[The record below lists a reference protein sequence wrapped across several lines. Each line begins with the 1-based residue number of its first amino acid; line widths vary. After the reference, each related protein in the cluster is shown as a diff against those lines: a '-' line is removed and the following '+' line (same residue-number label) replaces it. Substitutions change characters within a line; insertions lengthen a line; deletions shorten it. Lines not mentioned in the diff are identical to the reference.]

1 MERKNKKLL
10 RNFICLMMVFLMI
23 FSLAACGDTAS
34 GTTEL
39 TGTAQN
45 SKAAGSGE
53 ESPFTIDAIC
63 PVGEYEGIFNLGVEL
78 FKKAAT
84 ASEDVVENVVFSPV
98 SAMSLMASLSQAA
111 DGETLKQIEKA
122 IGKDDE
128 LFTLLMDGYR
138 LSLNGDKETA
148 RVRSVNSFWM
158 RDEEGRLEVT
168 DEFLDK
174 CRYLDT
180 QVFSAPFD
188 KSTVNDINR
197 WCSDH
202 TDGMIDE
209 IVDKISPDAVAY
221 LINALTYE
229 NRWLMP
235 YEQDQLREGT
245 FTDASGIQQK
255 AEFMYS
261 DESRYFEDE
270 LAQGFIKPYKDG
282 FSFIAIRP
290 KDGVS
295 TDEYI
300 SQMTGEKLRKLINEP
315 QQILVSAG
323 IPEFSNEGFTD
334 LVPVFESMGMGN
346 LFDSARANLTR
357 MGTSSRGNIFIGAA
371 FQKTFIE
378 VNSDGTRAAAV
389 TVAEAKDGCAMVD
402 IPETVILDRPFI
414 YIIADDSRLEGLPL
428 FMGTV
433 ESIN

>member
-1 MERKNKKLL
+1 MERNNIKLL
-10 RNFICLMMVFLMI
+10 RNFISIMMTFLMI
-23 FSLAACGDTAS
+23 FSLAACVETAS
-34 GTTEL
+34 GATEL
-39 TGTAQN
+39 TGPSQV
-45 SKAAGSGE
+45 E
-53 ESPFTIDAIC
+53 ETPFTIDAIC
-63 PVGEYEGIFNLGVEL
+63 PVGEYDGIFNLGVEL
-78 FKKAAT
+78 FKKAAA
-84 ASEDVVENVVFSPV
+84 ASEDEEENVVFSPV

-128 LFTLLMDGYR
+128 FFTLLMDGYCR
-138 LSLNGDKETA
+138 SLNADKETA
-148 RVRSVNSFWM
+148 RVHSANSFWM
-158 RDEEGRLEVT
+158 RDEEGRLAVT
-168 DEFLDK
+168 DEFLAK

-209 IVDKISPDAVAY
+209 IIDRISPDAVAY

-229 NRWLMP
+229 NRWLVP
-235 YEQDQLREGT
+235 YEQEQLRKGI
-245 FTDASGIQQK
+245 FTDASGNSQK

-261 DESRYFEDE
+261 DENRYFEDE

-290 KDGVS
+290 RDGVT

-300 SQMTGEKLRKLINEP
+300 SRMTGEKLKKLINEP
-315 QQILVSAG
+315 QQITVSVG

-334 LVPVFESMGMGN
+334 LVPVFESMGMKDI
-346 LFDSARANLTR
+346 FDSGRADLTR

-371 FQKTFIE
+371 FQKAFIE

-389 TVAEAKDGCAMVD
+389 SIAEAKDGCAMVD
-402 IPETVILDRPFI
+402 IPKTVILDKPFI
-414 YIIADDSRLEGLPL
+414 YIIVDDSQLEGLPL

-433 ESIN
+433 EKI

>member
-10 RNFICLMMVFLMI
+10 RNGISLLMIFMMI
-23 FSLAACGDTAS
+23 FSLAACGETAS

-39 TGTAQN
+39 TGSSQSSAG
-45 SKAAGSGE
+45 AGSGE
-53 ESPFTIDAIC
+53 ESPFTLDVKC
-63 PVGEYEGIFNLGVEL
+63 TVGEYEDIFNLGVEL
-78 FKKAAT
+78 FKKAA
-84 ASEDVVENVVFSPV
+84 ALSETEEENIVFSPV
-98 SAMSLMASLSQAA
+98 SAMSLLASLSQAA

-128 LFTLLMDGYR
+128 FFSLLMNGYR
-138 LSLNGDKETA
+138 RSLNADKETA
-148 RVRSVNSFWM
+148 LVRSVNSFWM
-158 RDEEGRLEVT
+158 RDEEGRLAVT
-168 DEFLDK
+168 DEFLAK

-188 KSTVNDINR
+188 KSTVSDINR

-209 IVDKISPDAVAY
+209 IVDRISPDAVAY

-229 NRWLMP
+229 NKWLVP
-235 YEQDQLREGT
+235 YEKEQLRTGI
-245 FTDASGIQQK
+245 FTDASGSSQK

-261 DESRYFEDE
+261 DENRYFEDE

-290 KDGVS
+290 KDGV
-295 TDEYI
+295 TTEEYI
-300 SQMTGEKLRKLINEP
+300 SRMTGEKLRKLVNEP
-315 QQILVSAG
+315 QQITVSAG

-334 LVPVFESMGMGN
+334 LVPVFETMGMKD
-346 LFDSARANLTR
+346 LFDSVRADLTR
-357 MGTSSRGNIFIGAA
+357 LGTSTRGNLFIGAA
-371 FQKTFIE
+371 FQKAFIE

-389 TVAEAKDGCAMVD
+389 SVAEAKDGCALVD

-414 YIIADDSRLEGLPL
+414 YMIADDSRLEGLPL

-433 ESIN
+433 ENI